1 MILVLGYLRIQPGQ
15 RDAFLAGSLPAV
27 CAARKRP
34 GCVDFS
40 VSADPL
46 DENRINVSEQ
56 WESRRELMAFRESG
70 PEDDLWSLVAYAD
83 VQEYEVA

>member
-1 MILVLGYLRIQPGQ
+1 MIIVVGHIRIQPGQ
-15 RDAFLAGSLPAV
+15 RGAFLDSSLPAV
-27 CAARKRP
+27 QAARKRP
-34 GCVDFS
+34 GCLDFS

-70 PEDDLWSLVAYAD
+70 PEDELWSLVEYAD
-83 VQEYEVA
+83 VQEFEIP